1 MIRGIHHVAI
11 HVRDM
16 DRMINFYREAF
27 GFAPVDEGFTWK
39 DSPEIDEIIGVPG
52 SSARNVMLQAG
63 NCYLEMFQFIAPD
76 PPATKPLDPFNHGYT
91 HFCVDA
97 TDIAAEVERLS
108 AIGMTF
114 ERAHGRGKPVDF
126 GIVKSLYGRDPEGNL
141 IEIQETAADCPF
153 DASRLPKADLA
164 RGDA

>member
-16 DRMINFYREAF
+16 DRMIRFYRDAF
-27 GFAPVDEGFTWK
+27 GFVPVDEGFTWK
-39 DSPEIDEIIGVPG
+39 ESAEIDEIIGVPG

-63 NCYLEMFQFIAPD
+63 NCYLEMFQFVAPE
-76 PPATKPLDPFNHGYT
+76 PPATQPLDPFHRGYT

-97 TDIAAEVERLS
+97 TDIAAEVERLRGL
-108 AIGMTF
+108 GMTF
-114 ERAHGRGKPVDF
+114 ERAHGPAKPVDF

-141 IEIQETAADCPF
+141 IEVQETAADCPF
-153 DASRLPKADLA
+153 DARHLPKANLA
-164 RGDA
+164 GKGR